1 MKKKL
6 QKQIKA
12 LAEEIA
18 HDSESNWSTAD
29 LKEHARDLYEKLCV
43 YEYLEKQLLGDT
55 TEESANKPRE
65 ESLDSKSYRERNW
78 FSEPEPVPQTPHE
91 DELIEPVIE
100 KIKDL
105 VAQMPEESQ
114 QVDELLKEVLPERTL
129 QKNDLED
136 LVAAYQ
142 QMPEFEKK
150 EPEVAVEQEPEP
162 SPEPEPEMVAV
173 EEPQEAEAELDQPT
187 KLNDVSRPRSL
198 NESLGNGL
206 NIGLNDRLAFI
217 KHLFNGSNEDYSR
230 VMSQISTLGTYEEVE
245 TFIKIRVK
253 PEYGNWQNK
262 DEYAERFMGIVE
274 RNFS

>member
-1 MKKKL
+1 MKKRL

-29 LKEHARDLYEKLCV
+29 LKEHARDLYEKLCI
-43 YEYLEKQLLGDT
+43 YEYLEQQLMG
-55 TEESANKPRE
+55 ESAQEKPSAKQE

-105 VAQMPEESQ
+105 VAQMPGESQ
-114 QVDELLKEVLPERTL
+114 QVDELLKEVLPERKF

-142 QMPEFEKK
+142 EMPVFEKK
-150 EPEVAVEQEPEP
+150 ETAAEPEAEP
-162 SPEPEPEMVAV
+162 ETEPEPEMVVV
-173 EEPQEAEAELDQPT
+173 EEPEEAEADQPS
-187 KLNDVSRPRSL
+187 KLNDVNRPKSL
-198 NESLGNGL
+198 NESLSSGL
-206 NIGLNDRLAFI
+206 NVGLNDRLAFI

-230 VMSQISTLGTYEEVE
+230 VMSQISSFSSFEEAE

-253 PEYGNWQNK
+253 PEYGYWTK
-262 DEYAERFMGIVE
+262 KEEYAERFMNILE
-274 RNFS
+274 RNFA

>member
-29 LKEHARDLYEKLCV
+29 LKEHARDLYEKLCI
-43 YEYLEKQLLGDT
+43 YEYLEKQLLG
-55 TEESANKPRE
+55 ESNEQAAAPSQE
-65 ESLDSKSYRERNW
+65 QSFDSKSYRENNW
-78 FSEPEPVPQTPHE
+78 FSEPEPVPQSPHE

-105 VAQMPEESQ
+105 VAQMPGETQ

-150 EPEVAVEQEPEP
+150 EPEVAVEPEPEP

-173 EEPQEAEAELDQPT
+173 EEPQEVEAEAEPA

-198 NESLGNGL
+198 NETLGNGL

-230 VMSQISTLGTYEEVE
+230 VMSQISSFSTYEEAE

-253 PEYGNWQNK
+253 PEYGNWLNK
-262 DEYAERFMGIVE
+262 DEYTERFMGIVE